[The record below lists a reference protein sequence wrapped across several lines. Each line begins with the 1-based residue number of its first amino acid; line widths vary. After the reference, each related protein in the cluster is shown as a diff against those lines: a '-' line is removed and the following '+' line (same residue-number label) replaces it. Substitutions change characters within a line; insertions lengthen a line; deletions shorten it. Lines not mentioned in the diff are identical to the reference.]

1 MRQVDDPS
9 EALAGETRRRAMA
22 AFAIADTALLASAWQ
37 AFGGAV
43 PATRLRGPEAG
54 LVMLRGRIGGGGAP
68 FNLGE
73 ASVTRATVRLP
84 SGEVGHAMVLG
95 RDLERAEL
103 AATFD
108 AAFQR
113 AEWRER
119 IAAEIVEPVLAAQAE
134 DDLQRAEETQ
144 ATRVDF
150 FTVVRGED

>member
-1 MRQVDDPS
+1 MRQVDHPG
-9 EALAGETRRRAMA
+9 EALAPETRRRAMA
-22 AFAIADTALLASAWQ
+22 AFALADTALLASSWRTIGADQ
-37 AFGGAV
+37 A
-43 PATRLRGPEAG
+43 ATRLRGPEAG

-95 RDLERAEL
+95 RDLRRAEL

-113 AEWRER
+113 REWRAR